1 MTPTTVFNLSGV
13 SRRYGASH
21 ALDNVSLTIRQG
33 EHVAIIGPSGAG
45 KSTLIG
51 MLNGTEAPTTGEV
64 IAFGQSLNHLC
75 SRARREVQRRIGT
88 IHQGF
93 YLVDNLRV
101 IHNVNAGHL
110 GRWSSWRALAS
121 LLYPRDRTTARQAL
135 ARVGI
140 ADKLDAVT
148 GRLSGGE
155 QQRVALARVLVQDPD
170 AVLADEPIS
179 HLDQERGREIM
190 DLLRDLCLEKG
201 KTLVASCH
209 SVSYVRSHFQRVVGL
224 RAGRVLFDC
233 SVADLSPARIRSL
246 YLIEGEHK
254 DVRGSLHREAAVR
267 GNGAGWPANLGSD

>member
-1 MTPTTVFNLSGV
+1 
-13 SRRYGASH
+13 H
-21 ALDNVSLTIRQG
+21 ALDDVSLAIRQG

-51 MLNGTEAPTTGEV
+51 MLNGTEVPTSGDV
-64 IAFGQSLNHLC
+64 IAFGQRLNRLC
-75 SRARREVQRRIGT
+75 SSARREVQRRIGT

-93 YLVDNLRV
+93 YLVDHLRV

-110 GRWSSWRALAS
+110 GRWSAWRAMAS
-121 LLYPRDRTTARQAL
+121 LIYPRDRAAARQAL

-179 HLDQERGREIM
+179 HLD
-190 DLLRDLCLEKG
+190 
-201 KTLVASCH
+201 
-209 SVSYVRSHFQRVVGL
+209 
-224 RAGRVLFDC
+224 
-233 SVADLSPARIRSL
+233 
-246 YLIEGEHK
+246 
-254 DVRGSLHREAAVR
+254 
-267 GNGAGWPANLGSD
+267 